1 MSSTVYSTELRERIL
16 IRLDTLMRLRWFAII
31 GQLGAVVVIAFV
43 FAYPMPWAICL
54 VLIAASAVL
63 NLWLAR
69 YYRRTHRIQG
79 DAVFALLSVDVLQLG
94 ALLYLTGGLQNPFA
108 ILLMAP
114 VIVSSTSLKRD
125 HTIMLGALSFTL
137 VTLLV
142 FFHMP
147 LPWRPGEPLAMPL
160 MFIAGTWVAIVCT
173 LGFTAIYAFRV
184 AQEARKLADAL
195 SATELVLQREQHL
208 SALDGMAAAAAH
220 ELGTPLSTIALVS
233 KEMVRDLPADSEFRD
248 DAVLLRAQAERCRSI
263 LAKLTSLSSQGEPII
278 ETQGL
283 TAMVE
288 EVVAPLRDFGKTVL
302 VERDGE
308 MADMPRLNRAP
319 GIHYGLGNILDN
331 AVDFASETVMVRLV
345 WDDET
350 VRIVIDDDGP
360 GFPPGI
366 LHKLGEPFVSHR
378 TRQNGGL
385 DRGMGLGMFI
395 AKTLLERSGADV
407 TFGNDDR
414 RGGAWVA
421 IVWPRERLE
430 SERSVEPWR
439 SPPLQQV
446 GRDTPYGPPR
456 KTQPAFRAPAS

>member
-31 GQLGAVVVIAFV
+31 GQLGAVVVIAFA
-43 FAYPMPWAICL
+43 FGYPMPWALCL
-54 VLIAASAVL
+54 ALIAASAVL

-69 YYRRTHRIQG
+69 TYRRTHRIQG
-79 DAVFALLSVDVLQLG
+79 DTVFALLSLDVLQLG

-125 HTIMLGALSFTL
+125 HTIMLGALSFSL

-142 FFHMP
+142 FFHLP
-147 LPWRPGEPLAMPL
+147 LPWRPGEPLQMPL

-233 KEMVRDLPADSEFRD
+233 KEMVRDLPADSAFRE
-248 DAVLLRAQAERCRSI
+248 DALLLRAQAERCRSI

-288 EVVAPLRDFGKTVL
+288 EVVAPLRDFGKTIRVDL
-302 VERDGE
+302 EGE
-308 MADMPRLNRAP
+308 TATMPHLNRAP

-331 AVDFASETVMVRLV
+331 AVDFASDTVTVQLV
-345 WDDET
+345 WDDEA
-350 VRIVIDDDGP
+350 VRIVINDDGP
-360 GFPPGI
+360 GFSPVI
-366 LHKLGEPFVSHR
+366 LHKLGEPFVSRR
-378 TRQNGGL
+378 TRRHGGR

-407 TFGNDDR
+407 TFGNDATN
-414 RGGAWVA
+414 GGAKA
-421 IVWPRERLE
+421 DIVWPRERLE
-430 SERSVEPWR
+430 SERSVVPWR
-439 SPPLQQV
+439 SPPLEQV
-446 GRDTPYGPPR
+446 GRDTPSGLPKPL
-456 KTQPAFRAPAS
+456 AAS